1 MGFFAKI
8 KSVFHRNSRVSK
20 KLGIALGS
28 GGAKGMAHLGVLKAF
43 EEEHIGFTVVTGT
56 SVGSI
61 VGALYARGFTAS
73 DMAQIIQNLNIKEFS
88 KNLRPFADMGFME
101 EFLETY
107 LEGDIS
113 DLKIP
118 FAAWATDAET
128 NDGVLFDQGKIARV
142 VTASSAIPP
151 FFRAVEIDGKRYYD
165 GAYTN
170 AIPADVCKEKGAD
183 FVIGVDLSAFPKADE
198 DKSKLSRLVGMAI
211 GKFVSVEKK
220 DNSISRG
227 YDAADYMLR
236 PNLYDFRATDVSRAA
251 MDEMF
256 EIGYREAKSHM
267 AEIKA
272 ALKETGFAV

>member
-1 MGFFAKI
+1 MGLFSRI
-8 KSVFHRNSRVSK
+8 KAFLSRKNTVR
-20 KLGIALGS
+20 LGLALGS
-28 GGAKGMAHLGVLKAF
+28 GGAKGMAHLGAIKAF
-43 EEEHIGFTVVTGT
+43 EEEGIHFDYITGT
-56 SVGSI
+56 SIGSI

-236 PNLYDFRATDVSRAA
+236 PNLYDFRATDVSRTA